1 MDGHDP
7 RGQLGG
13 LRPTAGRHFIS
24 DAILASVIAVLL
36 VATLACAVALAPPI
50 WAAVSKGFAT
60 ANNNNPRVCAAIENA
75 KDRLACFD
83 KYAEGLMTPSGQRCV
98 RSCPGVRSQ
107 EASARS
113 AIVQGEVG
121 PNYNASPQFGQ
132 FR

>member
-7 RGQLGG
+7 RGPLSGP
-13 LRPTAGRHFIS
+13 RRTAGRHLIS
-24 DAILASVIAVLL
+24 DAILASVIGVLL
-36 VATLACAVALAPPI
+36 AATLACAAALAPPI

-60 ANNNNPRVCAAIENA
+60 ANYNNPRVCAAIENA

-107 EASARS
+107 DTSARS
-113 AIVQGEVG
+113 VIVQGEVT
-121 PNYNASPQFGQ
+121 PSRNASP
-132 FR
+132 